1 MKRAALIAM
10 LITGALM
17 LQGCITAAVIG
28 AGATATAKVATDPR
42 TAGTQVDDTTLN
54 SRMGMKIKNNGSQF
68 IGARIVSSTYS
79 GDIILTG
86 QASREQIEK
95 AESLAYEVEG
105 VKKVYNQ
112 IRVGQ
117 PVSAGTITNDTWITT
132 KVKSQL
138 ILNAKTK
145 ARNIKVVTENREVF
159 LIGIVTP
166 EDGKAAA
173 QLASKV
179 DGVKK
184 VITLFTYIEN

>member
-1 MKRAALIAM
+1 MKRVALIAM

-17 LQGCITAAVIG
+17 LQGCITAAIIG

-42 TAGTQVDDTTLN
+42 TAGTQVDDATLN
-54 SRMGMKIKNNGSQF
+54 SRMGIKLKNNGPQF
-68 IGARIVSSTYS
+68 IGARIVSSTYG

-86 QASREQIEK
+86 QANSEQIEK

-112 IRVGQ
+112 IRVSQ
-117 PVSAGTITNDTWITT
+117 PVGSGTITNDSWITT

-145 ARNIKVVTENREVF
+145 ARNIKVVTENSEVF
-159 LIGIVTP
+159 LIGIVTS
-166 EDGKAAA
+166 EEGKAAA
-173 QLASKV
+173 QLASQV

-184 VITLFTYIEN
+184 VITLFTYSEN